1 MSRSIKSIC
10 LKQVYIVKH
19 PIVYKFVS
27 SLTDSSGLS
36 IKPCIFLLFYTELN
50 FQIKTDIVEDNWQF
64 YLFMFILSSRRLKGT
79 KRKTELD
86 TSINE
91 SFFYPIMD
99 RQKMGQHK
107 CVSNCSK
114 CCETKSDSGLFP
126 VLLRHPE
133 ELNVK
138 LALNDSC

>member
-1 MSRSIKSIC
+1 MSRSIKSIY

-19 PIVYKFVS
+19 PIVYKFVL

-36 IKPCIFLLFYTELN
+36 IYPCIILLFCAELN

-64 YLFMFILSSRRLKGT
+64 YLFMLILSSRRLKGT

-91 SFFYPIMD
+91 SFFYPILD
-99 RQKMGQHK
+99 RQKMGQQ
-107 CVSNCSK
+107 
-114 CCETKSDSGLFP
+114 
-126 VLLRHPE
+126 
-133 ELNVK
+133 
-138 LALNDSC
+138 

>member
-1 MSRSIKSIC
+1 MSRSIKSIY

-64 YLFMFILSSRRLKGT
+64 YLFMLILSSRRLKGT
-79 KRKTELD
+79 KRKTEQVLM
-86 TSINE
+86 NL
-91 SFFYPIMD
+91 SFILFWIGK
-99 RQKMGQHK
+99 RWVNNNVSQTAQNVVKRRVIAVFFQCSSAIQK
-107 CVSNCSK
+107 
-114 CCETKSDSGLFP
+114 
-126 VLLRHPE
+126 R
-133 ELNVK
+133 VK
-138 LALNDSC
+138 T

>member
-1 MSRSIKSIC
+1 MLSIHLTTTLTNTHTIPHPLAAFKLFSFLMLLKLQENPMSRSIKSIY

-36 IKPCIFLLFYTELN
+36 IYPCTFLLFCAELN

-64 YLFMFILSSRRLKGT
+64 YLFMLILSSRRLKGT

-91 SFFYPIMD
+91 SFFYPILD
-99 RQKMGQHK
+99 RQKMGQQ
-107 CVSNCSK
+107 
-114 CCETKSDSGLFP
+114 
-126 VLLRHPE
+126 
-133 ELNVK
+133 
-138 LALNDSC
+138 